1 MSSFYADRPACPS
14 CCLLSARTIMPIAPS
29 AQVHPTAILSPDA
42 EVAEGVQIGPYA
54 ILEGPVQVAPGCIIR
69 PHACLIGPLTMGRE
83 NQIFT
88 GAVLGERP
96 QHLKYQGEPT
106 RLEIGDRNIF
116 REGVT
121 VHRGTTHSWITRIGN
136 DNYFMANSHVAHDC
150 EVGNRCIFANGAVI
164 GGHCSI
170 GDSVILSG
178 NCAVHQFV
186 RVGRLALLSGCSVT
200 TKDLPPFMV
209 QQGFDNIVSINVVG
223 LRRAGMTNGQIN
235 AIRRAFR
242 ILYRE
247 GLVIPTALARIEH
260 ELGTVDAVRELVTF
274 IRHSTRGINMM
285 RERHAPVAA

>member
-1 MSSFYADRPACPS
+1 
-14 CCLLSARTIMPIAPS
+14 
-29 AQVHPTAILSPDA
+29 
-42 EVAEGVQIGPYA
+42 
-54 ILEGPVQVAPGCIIR
+54 
-69 PHACLIGPLTMGRE
+69 MGRE
-83 NQIFT
+83 NQVFP

-121 VHRGTTHSWITRIGN
+121 IHRGTTHSWLTRIGN

-150 EVGNRCIFANGAVI
+150 EVGNHCVFANGAVI

-170 GDSVILSG
+170 GDNAILSG
-178 NCAVHQFV
+178 NCAIHQFV

-200 TKDLPPFMV
+200 TKDIPPYMV
-209 QQGFDNIVSINVVG
+209 QQGIDNVVSINVVG
-223 LRRAGMTNGQIN
+223 MRRAGITNDSIN

-247 GLVIPTALARIEH
+247 GLVIPAALARIEQ
-260 ELGTVDAVRELVTF
+260 ELGTVDAACELVTF
-274 IRHSTRGINMM
+274 IRQSTRGINMF
-285 RERHAPVAA
+285 RDRQAPAAA

>member
-1 MSSFYADRPACPS
+1 SARRSSPCRRTLNKLRILSSQLDWYESCWSLISGARRQESGVSKEPGSNLTLSVD
-14 CCLLSARTIMPIAPS
+14 CCLLTAGTIMPIAPS
-29 AQVHPTAILSPDA
+29 AQVHPTAILSPEA
-42 EVAEGVQIGPYA
+42 EVAEGVQIGPYT
-54 ILEGPVQVAPGCIIR
+54 IVEGAVQIGPGCIIR
-69 PHACLIGPLTMGRE
+69 PHACLSGPLTMGRE
-83 NQIFT
+83 NQIFS

-121 VHRGTTHSWITRIGN
+121 VHRGTTYSWITRIGN

-186 RVGRLALLSGCSVT
+186 RVGRLALLSGCSVS
-200 TKDLPPFMV
+200 TKDISPFMV
-209 QQGFDNIVSINVVG
+209 QQGFDNVVNINVVG
-223 LRRAGMTNGQIN
+223 L
-235 AIRRAFR
+235 
-242 ILYRE
+242 
-247 GLVIPTALARIEH
+247 
-260 ELGTVDAVRELVTF
+260 
-274 IRHSTRGINMM
+274 
-285 RERHAPVAA
+285 